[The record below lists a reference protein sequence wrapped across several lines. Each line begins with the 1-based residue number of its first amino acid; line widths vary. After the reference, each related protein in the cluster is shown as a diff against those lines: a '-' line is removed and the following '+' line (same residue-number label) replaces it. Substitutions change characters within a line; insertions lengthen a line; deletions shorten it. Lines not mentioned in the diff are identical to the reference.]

1 MNNLENKKENRE
13 YFIGE
18 SVENKFIYGILLLRF
33 SVV

>member
-1 MNNLENKKENRE
+1 MNNLEKEKKHRE